1 MAKTVISTKRIA
13 ITKAQA
19 QMVGIVAGA
28 AFISIFCLIASRAV
42 FSTNQYQAKVVTS
55 KEKAR
60 NQLQENLESFKDL
73 RSSYRSFDSKNPNI
87 LGANRNGAGQ
97 NEGNNAKI
105 VLDALPGAYDFP
117 ALASSIEKILKDKN
131 FNIASISGADD
142 QLNQQNTTSPT
153 PTPVEIPFSFSVT
166 NASYT
171 SVQDLIKTL
180 EKSIR
185 PMQIDS
191 ITLSGDVGDMA
202 LSVKAKTYYQPGKS
216 VNIKKETVK

>member
-19 QMVGIVAGA
+19 QVVGIVAGA
-28 AFISIFCLIASRAV
+28 AFVTIFCLIASRAV
-42 FSTNQYQAKVVTS
+42 FSTNQYQAKVVTA

-73 RSSYRSFDSKNPNI
+73 RTSYRTFDAKNPNI

-117 ALASSIEKILKDKN
+117 ALTSSIEKILKDKN

-153 PTPVEIPFSFSVT
+153 PAPVEIPFSFSVT
-166 NASYT
+166 NASYA

-191 ITLSGDVGDMA
+191 MTLSGDVGDMA

>member
-1 MAKTVISTKRIA
+1 MAKSVISTKRIA

-42 FSTNQYQAKVVTS
+42 FSTNQYQAKVVTA

-60 NQLQENLESFKDL
+60 NQLQDNLESFKDL
-73 RSSYRSFDSKNPNI
+73 RSSYRSFDGKNPNV
-87 LGANRNGAGQ
+87 LGANRNGTAQ

-105 VLDALPGAYDFP
+105 VLDALPPAYDFP
-117 ALASSIEKILKDKN
+117 ALASSLEKILKDKN
-131 FNIASISGADD
+131 FNISSISGTYD
-142 QLNQQNTTSPT
+142 QLTQQNTTSPT
-153 PTPVEIPFSFSVT
+153 PTPVEIQFSFSVT
-166 NASYT
+166 KASYT

-191 ITLSGDVGDMA
+191 ITLSGDVSDMA
-202 LSVKAKTYYQPGKS
+202 LTVKAKSYYQPGKS